1 MADLEPRTGLAEPA
15 VPARPAAAGSD
26 AGADPMVPRIVRVQ
40 KRTRD
45 LPGTVTLEMVPTD
58 DAPLPRY
65 RPGQFTMLY
74 VFGVGEIP
82 VSISGDASDPSRL
95 VQTIRSVGAVSETVT
110 QLKAGDLL
118 GLRGPFGTAWPT
130 DELAGQDVVV
140 VAGGLGLAPL
150 RPSIYHLLNHRTR
163 FGRVNVLYGTR
174 SPEEIL
180 YRREVYSWRARLD
193 MHVGVTVDHAG
204 PDWRGHVGVVTRL
217 IPRLAVDTAH
227 VTALVCGPEVMMRFS
242 AAALHDLGVPESSI
256 WVSIERNMKCAVGLC
271 GHCQFAGM
279 FACKD
284 GAVVR
289 YDRVRRLMGL
299 KEI

>member
-1 MADLEPRTGLAEPA
+1 MDAVAELLAAPA
-15 VPARPAAAGSD
+15 
-26 AGADPMVPRIVRVQ
+26 ADPMVPRIVRVR

-45 LPGTVTLEMVPTD
+45 LPGTVTLELESAD

-65 RPGQFTMLY
+65 RPGQFTMMY

-95 VQTIRSVGAVSETVT
+95 VQTVRSVGAVSEAVT
-110 QLKAGDLL
+110 LLRPGDLL

-130 DELAGQDVVV
+130 EELVGQDVVV

-150 RPSIYHLLNHRTR
+150 RPSIYHLLANRAQ
-163 FGRVNVLYGTR
+163 FGKVVLLYGTR

-180 YRREVYSWRARLD
+180 YRRQLESWRRRLD
-193 MHVGVTVDHAG
+193 VDLEVTVDHAG
-204 PDWRGHVGVVTRL
+204 GDWRGHVGVVTRL
-217 IPRLAVDTAH
+217 IPKLAIDMHHA
-227 VTALVCGPEVMMRFS
+227 TALVCGPEVLMRFT
-242 AAALHDLGVPESSI
+242 AAGLHDIGMPESAI

>member
-1 MADLEPRTGLAEPA
+1 MDAVAELLAAPA
-15 VPARPAAAGSD
+15 
-26 AGADPMVPRIVRVQ
+26 ADPMVPRIVRVR

-45 LPGTVTLEMVPTD
+45 LPGTVTLELESAD

-65 RPGQFTMLY
+65 RPGQFTMMY

-95 VQTIRSVGAVSETVT
+95 VQTVRSVGAVSEAVT
-110 QLKAGDLL
+110 LLRPGDLL

-130 DELAGQDVVV
+130 EELVGQDVVV

-150 RPSIYHLLNHRTR
+150 RPSIYHLLANRAQ
-163 FGRVNVLYGTR
+163 FGKVVLLYGTR

-180 YRREVYSWRARLD
+180 YRRQLESWRRRLD
-193 MHVGVTVDHAG
+193 VDLEVTVDHAG
-204 PDWRGHVGVVTRL
+204 GDWRGHVGVVTRL
-217 IPRLAVDTAH
+217 IPKLAIDMHHA
-227 VTALVCGPEVMMRFS
+227 TALVCGPEVMMRF
-242 AAALHDLGVPESSI
+242 AAAGLHDIGMPESAI

>member
-1 MADLEPRTGLAEPA
+1 MDAFAESLTA
-15 VPARPAAAGSD
+15 PAA
-26 AGADPMVPRIVRVQ
+26 ADPMVPRIVRVR
-40 KRTRD
+40 KRTRE
-45 LPGTVTLEMVPTD
+45 LPGHATLELESAD
-58 DAPLPRY
+58 GAPLPRY
-65 RPGQFTMLY
+65 RPGQFTMMY

-95 VQTIRSVGAVSETVT
+95 VQTIRSVGAVSEAVT
-110 QLKAGDLL
+110 SLKAGDLL

-130 DELAGQDVVV
+130 EELAGQDVVV

-150 RPSIYHLLNHRTR
+150 RPSIYHLLANRGQ
-163 FGRVNVLYGTR
+163 FGKVVLLYGTR

-180 YRREVYSWRARLD
+180 YRRQLVTWRRRLD
-193 MHVGVTVDHAG
+193 VQIEVTVDHAG
-204 PDWRGHVGVVTRL
+204 AEWRGNVGVVTRL
-217 IPRLAVDTAH
+217 IPKLAIDVHHA
-227 VTALVCGPEVMMRFS
+227 TALVCGPEVMMRF
-242 AAALHDLGVPESSI
+242 AAAGLHDIGMPEHAI
-256 WVSIERNMKCAVGLC
+256 WVSLERNMKCAVGLC

-284 GAVVR
+284 GAVVS

>member
-1 MADLEPRTGLAEPA
+1 MDAFTEPLAA
-15 VPARPAAAGSD
+15 QA
-26 AGADPMVPRIVRVQ
+26 ADPMVPRIVRVR
-40 KRTRD
+40 KRTRE
-45 LPGTVTLEMVPTD
+45 LPGHVTLELESAD
-58 DAPLPRY
+58 GAPLPRY
-65 RPGQFTMLY
+65 LPGQFTMMY

-82 VSISGDASDPSRL
+82 VSISGDHTDATTI
-95 VQTIRSVGAVSETVT
+95 VQTVRSVGAVSEAVT
-110 QLKAGDLL
+110 ALQPGDPL

-130 DELAGQDVVV
+130 EELAGQDVVV

-150 RPSIYHLLNHRTR
+150 RPSIYHLLANREK
-163 FGRVNVLYGTR
+163 FGKVVLLYGTR

-180 YRREVYSWRARLD
+180 YRRQLETWRKRLD
-193 MHVGVTVDHAG
+193 MQIEVTVDHAG
-204 PDWRGHVGVVTRL
+204 PKWRGHVGVVTRL
-217 IPRLAVDTAH
+217 IPRLSIDVQHA
-227 VTALVCGPEVMMRFS
+227 TALICGPEVMMRF
-242 AAALHDLGVPESSI
+242 AAAGLHDIGMAEAAI
-256 WVSIERNMKCAVGLC
+256 WVSLERNMKCAVGLC